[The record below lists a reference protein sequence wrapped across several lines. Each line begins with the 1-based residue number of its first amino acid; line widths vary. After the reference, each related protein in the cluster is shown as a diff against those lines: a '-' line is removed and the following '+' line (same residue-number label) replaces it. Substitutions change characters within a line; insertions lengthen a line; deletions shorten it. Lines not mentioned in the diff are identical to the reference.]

1 MGSTRIP
8 YLCGGGDTP
17 EQPAPEARWAPLDT
31 HYGAWGCTPTRTTV
45 PPRGHPLLP
54 PNPQQ
59 PLRIPPAGP
68 QGSMTPPM
76 FMFLP
81 PPTHLMRF
89 SRKSRALLKT
99 WKRKEVLGAVEG
111 EEGGGTH
118 DTAPTSSLGTPSALP
133 GEPRGWGRL
142 RNALASPVPRVCAR
156 VAARGAVSHT
166 PAQKR
171 RPPRNRGRPGEGE
184 LHAFPPLPHRHRRR
198 AREDRR
204 PRRGTTAVGGRAN
217 RPRPSPICRL
227 SPAN

>member
-1 MGSTRIP
+1 MG
-8 YLCGGGDTP
+8 
-17 EQPAPEARWAPLDT
+17 
-31 HYGAWGCTPTRTTV
+31 
-45 PPRGHPLLP
+45 PPGHPLRRLGVHSHP
-54 PNPQQ
+54 HHRSPTGT
-59 PLRIPPAGP
+59 PPAPPKSPTAP
-68 QGSMTPPM
+68 QDPSSGTPGIDDTPDVRVPP
-76 FMFLP
+76 P

-111 EEGGGTH
+111 EEGGGGTH

-217 RPRPSPICRL
+217 RPRPSPFCRL

>member
-1 MGSTRIP
+1 MG
-8 YLCGGGDTP
+8 
-17 EQPAPEARWAPLDT
+17 
-31 HYGAWGCTPTRTTV
+31 
-45 PPRGHPLLP
+45 PPGHPLRRLGVHSHPHHRSPTGTPPAPPKSPTAPQDPSSGTPGIDDTPDVHVPPP
-54 PNPQQ
+54 PNSLDEVFQEEPGIAQD
-59 PLRIPPAGP
+59 LEEEGGAG
-68 QGSMTPPM
+68 GGG
-76 FMFLP
+76 
-81 PPTHLMRF
+81 R
-89 SRKSRALLKT
+89 R
-99 WKRKEVLGAVEG
+99 G
-111 EEGGGTH
+111 GGGTH
-118 DTAPTSSLGTPSALP
+118 DTAPTSSLGTPGALP